1 MADRNKIMLAL
12 RPRRRT
18 KKDIDVDPNRRTKED
33 TTDQEVIEA
42 REKDP
47 AASTTTTELIISMTN
62 RIQEN
67 DGDSFV
73 VVDSLYGSYD
83 LLTKLEEKNIGAIAK
98 CRVDRPRAIFEPL
111 VKIIAVQGGNSAP
124 KVGDYATMTAK
135 LPNGKP
141 FTAFSII
148 TKKKS
153 DNKFTFAHLLST
165 KHLNSEIG
173 ISGVSSR
180 MVEEKGPNQNYKE
193 EVALKYVGVLSDYN
207 RCSPFIDNVND
218 KLVNNLPTFRS
229 TRWICKF
236 TSAVQ
241 ANVSRF
247 VPTEYGCHTRA
258 ANFGDCVLLDCKK
271 RFQEKLLSS
280 GIQWTLIYPGGFHD
294 YFLPNLRYWDKITTF
309 GDLDIPIYT
318 HAVDDIGRIIAR
330 IITDS
335 RTVNKCVQLDYYSLT
350 QNKML
355 QLLKEYYPD
364 ANFEYE
370 HYSPEKILELRESS
384 GDSITAK
391 KGAESDRER
400 WGLNYVIYVLGK
412 LACFTEETLRAS
424 ELYPDYNPKKPE
436 ESLSDKEFV
445 FGKQ

>member
-1 MADRNKIMLAL
+1 MG
-12 RPRRRT
+12 
-18 KKDIDVDPNRRTKED
+18 
-33 TTDQEVIEA
+33 
-42 REKDP
+42 
-47 AASTTTTELIISMTN
+47 
-62 RIQEN
+62 EN

-73 VVDSLYGSYD
+73 VVDGLYGSYD

-111 VKIIAVQGGNSAP
+111 VKIIVAQGGNSAP

-180 MVEEKGPNQNYKE
+180 MVEEKDPNQNYKE

-236 TSAVQ
+236 TIFIIVIMIHNAYRLMKVK
-241 ANVSRF
+241 AEEN
-247 VPTEYGCHTRA
+247 
-258 ANFGDCVLLDCKK
+258 
-271 RFQEKLLSS
+271 
-280 GIQWTLIYPGGFHD
+280 
-294 YFLPNLRYWDKITTF
+294 NL
-309 GDLDIPIYT
+309 
-318 HAVDDIGRIIAR
+318 
-330 IITDS
+330 
-335 RTVNKCVQLDYYSLT
+335 
-350 QNKML
+350 
-355 QLLKEYYPD
+355 
-364 ANFEYE
+364 
-370 HYSPEKILELRESS
+370 
-384 GDSITAK
+384 
-391 KGAESDRER
+391 
-400 WGLNYVIYVLGK
+400 
-412 LACFTEETLRAS
+412 
-424 ELYPDYNPKKPE
+424 PE
-436 ESLSDKEFV
+436 EEEDIMDTIKELSKLTFEKFLGEV
-445 FGKQ
+445 VLMMSPLPIHEPVYGEKFHRIERIGKQVICDFHQEYCTIR